1 MQKNDNYEKSKV
13 KANRLINESSP
24 YLLQHA
30 YNPVDWYPWGDQ
42 AFQKAKD
49 EDKPV
54 FLSIGY
60 SACHWCHVMA
70 HESFEDDE
78 IAKIMNE
85 NFINIKVDR
94 EERPDIDD
102 IYQRAC
108 QLLTG
113 NGGWPLSV
121 FLTPD
126 QKPFYVGTYFPKHSR
141 YGMPGLGTILNQLN
155 EAYKTRRHEIHS
167 AIGEFMEAL
176 CNSSTDTHIS
186 SEKITIDRSLL
197 DEAGIGLIQMGDAT
211 YGGFG
216 QAPKFPNPSNL
227 LFMLRY
233 YDIAGINRIKEF
245 VFFTGDKMAAGGI
258 HDHIGGG
265 FARYS
270 TDQRWLIPHFE
281 KMLYDNA
288 LLTQLYA
295 ELYQISG
302 SEKYLQIVKHTLDYV
317 IREMTSPE
325 GGFYSALD
333 ADSEGEEGKFYIW
346 SKKEII
352 DALGDKTKSDI
363 FCDYY
368 GITDGGNFEGR
379 NILNVTVSIDSLSQ
393 RYGKQHL
400 EIERIIKDSSDR
412 LFELREKR
420 IRPGRDDKI
429 LTAWNGLMISGFAK
443 GYRVTNEKKYIDC
456 AINAINFIETKIAS
470 SANDRRLR
478 RTYKDGMAKLNAYLE
493 DYAFYI
499 NGLLDIFEV
508 NSKTEYLEKAIAY
521 TDFMLQHFWD
531 SSEGNLFLTSDDHER
546 LIIRTKNLY
555 DLAVPS
561 GNSMVA
567 YILLKLYHLVL
578 REDYLEKAEQIM
590 KSAAKAASENPFGF
604 GQLLISIY
612 LYLKRPIEIVIIEKS
627 ASQQEQNTE
636 PQMISWLNKQFI
648 PNGIIAR
655 LKDDSE
661 LIKLQKFSFFKG
673 GDSKVQ
679 KGNRPEYAFVCKNFT
694 CSLPIYTVEELEH
707 HIRR

>member
-1 MQKNDNYEKSKV
+1 
-13 KANRLINESSP
+13 
-24 YLLQHA
+24 
-30 YNPVDWYPWGDQ
+30 
-42 AFQKAKD
+42 
-49 EDKPV
+49 
-54 FLSIGY
+54 
-60 SACHWCHVMA
+60 
-70 HESFEDDE
+70 
-78 IAKIMNE
+78 
-85 NFINIKVDR
+85 
-94 EERPDIDD
+94 
-102 IYQRAC
+102 
-108 QLLTG
+108 
-113 NGGWPLSV
+113 
-121 FLTPD
+121 
-126 QKPFYVGTYFPKHSR
+126 
-141 YGMPGLGTILNQLN
+141 
-155 EAYKTRRHEIHS
+155 
-167 AIGEFMEAL
+167 
-176 CNSSTDTHIS
+176 
-186 SEKITIDRSLL
+186 
-197 DEAGIGLIQMGDAT
+197 MGDPT

-245 VFFTGDKMAAGGI
+245 VLFTGDKMAAGGI

-270 TDQRWLIPHFE
+270 TDQRWLVPHFE

-420 IRPGRDDKI
+420 TRPGRDDKI

-508 NSKTEYLEKAIAY
+508 NSKTEYL
-521 TDFMLQHFWD
+521 
-531 SSEGNLFLTSDDHER
+531 
-546 LIIRTKNLY
+546 
-555 DLAVPS
+555 
-561 GNSMVA
+561 
-567 YILLKLYHLVL
+567 
-578 REDYLEKAEQIM
+578 
-590 KSAAKAASENPFGF
+590 
-604 GQLLISIY
+604 
-612 LYLKRPIEIVIIEKS
+612 
-627 ASQQEQNTE
+627 
-636 PQMISWLNKQFI
+636 
-648 PNGIIAR
+648 
-655 LKDDSE
+655 
-661 LIKLQKFSFFKG
+661 
-673 GDSKVQ
+673 
-679 KGNRPEYAFVCKNFT
+679 
-694 CSLPIYTVEELEH
+694 
-707 HIRR
+707 